1 MIEFSVPLS
10 TPGWDVVRIALRP
23 RQPFFAVVNSV
34 EIHDLAGSP
43 APEHCEALLRLRAA
57 LDAWIA
63 DTGDRGAIPEPPE
76 VVAPFAREMHDWF
89 STPSWHGE

>member
-43 APEHCEALLRLRAA
+43 APEHREALLRLRAA

-63 DTGDRGAIPEPPE
+63 DTGDCGAIPEPPE
-76 VVAPFAREMHDWF
+76 VVAPFAREMHD
-89 STPSWHGE
+89 